1 MNISR
6 ITRIL
11 NILTILMATVG
22 MTACHTEYEE
32 EMSRG
37 EAYVSLTLKLPYAAT
52 RAVPQGGEEG
62 DGREDGT
69 DAENKVTDAWIYI
82 LRHPAGMDAPDNT
95 PLLYTKWFNDADTE
109 EWTTLGDGVE
119 IKFSIDGYDIRDG
132 DRVIAVCNAG
142 ASLPKP
148 ANLGELR
155 NQTAYAAWNRAD
167 GTRFVVSSAYN
178 DPDEG
183 KIITT
188 SNAGTKE
195 DPFVSSLQI
204 QRTAARI
211 DLMYNHTE
219 NLSSSGTELIY
230 KVYANP
236 DNTASTVLAKM
247 HLQNIIPVNLMQQSS
262 YMIKRV
268 TSDAD
273 ITSTVR
279 YGAKERT
286 AADGTPVNYVVEP
299 HTLEKT
305 GSVNDGQLDDWYGNT
320 RAQKV
325 YTNPT
330 SYLSAT
336 GIASYSGTE
345 TAKTGLGD
353 NFTHIMTLAYTNE
366 NTQDKDHQSTD
377 FITGLLLRAVYEPAK
392 VYTDKDCTTEYTP
405 MTDYATGH
413 TFWRYCPTRTE
424 MREADCLYF
433 SNQAAAEGY
442 RAAHPSDMAEITEFT
457 DGVCYYN
464 VWLRH
469 ANIDSDPHLPFPME
483 YGIVRNNIY
492 RVGLS
497 KVTGPGTPTPDL
509 KAPDHLYLRIFV
521 REWNLRKQP
530 TIRL

>member
-1 MNISR
+1 
-6 ITRIL
+6 
-11 NILTILMATVG
+11 
-22 MTACHTEYEE
+22 
-32 EMSRG
+32 
-37 EAYVSLTLKLPYAAT
+37 
-52 RAVPQGGEEG
+52 
-62 DGREDGT
+62 
-69 DAENKVTDAWIYI
+69 
-82 LRHPAGMDAPDNT
+82 
-95 PLLYTKWFNDADTE
+95 
-109 EWTTLGDGVE
+109 
-119 IKFSIDGYDIRDG
+119 
-132 DRVIAVCNAG
+132 
-142 ASLPKP
+142 
-148 ANLGELR
+148 
-155 NQTAYAAWNRAD
+155 
-167 GTRFVVSSAYN
+167 
-178 DPDEG
+178 
-183 KIITT
+183 
-188 SNAGTKE
+188 
-195 DPFVSSLQI
+195 
-204 QRTAARI
+204 
-211 DLMYNHTE
+211 MYNHTE

-247 HLQNIIPVNLMQQSS
+247 HLQHIIPVNLMQQSS

-268 TSDAD
+268 TADAD
-273 ITSTVR
+273 ITSTVQ

-286 AADGTPVNYVVEP
+286 AADGTPENYVVEP